1 MAAFDVERSK
11 FAICRLSKVEL
22 SDGTPRY
29 RTLGSGSVVRSEEL
43 RQKLKSDRAVF
54 LITTSEVITESLLN
68 VKQRRPTY
76 KIIAEFQKKSASNKF
91 ETLEINAQLLS
102 STKSKGANTWTVR
115 GVVYIALTKLDKWY
129 RFKWK
134 SSVITTRPLDI
145 MLKHSSFEDELENS
159 YNCLVLSDA
168 IGNHAKGFGMR
179 LYKLKS
185 RGQGE
190 GFLLKWEGRSSKT
203 AIRCNISDFGEHEF
217 PHGSAVLSHEG
228 LFVGVLEFD
237 KPKLPI
243 SPVSLF
249 KTVFEEGKNF

>member
-1 MAAFDVERSK
+1 MFLTVCFKILRARHFVYVLQKTMAAFDVERSK

-102 STKSKGANTWTVR
+102 STKQQRSKHVDCTR
-115 GVVYIALTKLDKWY
+115 CSVY
-129 RFKWK
+129 
-134 SSVITTRPLDI
+134 
-145 MLKHSSFEDELENS
+145 
-159 YNCLVLSDA
+159 
-168 IGNHAKGFGMR
+168 
-179 LYKLKS
+179 
-185 RGQGE
+185 
-190 GFLLKWEGRSSKT
+190 RSNK
-203 AIRCNISDFGEHEF
+203 ARQ
-217 PHGSAVLSHEG
+217 V
-228 LFVGVLEFD
+228 
-237 KPKLPI
+237 
-243 SPVSLF
+243 VSL
-249 KTVFEEGKNF
+249 